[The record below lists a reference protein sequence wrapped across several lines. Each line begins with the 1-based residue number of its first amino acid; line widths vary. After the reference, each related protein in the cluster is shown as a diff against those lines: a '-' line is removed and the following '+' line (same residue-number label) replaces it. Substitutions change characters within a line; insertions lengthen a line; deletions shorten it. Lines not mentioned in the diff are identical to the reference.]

1 MEEVCYRHC
10 YRNGGVPHRT
20 HSIVAAYTVY
30 PLEWFLTPSHIEARK
45 RRESCIVVTGLA
57 PVMPP
62 FPFPSHSPIQ
72 IVLAI
77 IPY

>member
-1 MEEVCYRHC
+1 MEGYWYYCQYF
-10 YRNGGVPHRT
+10 GGCVPRCT
-20 HSIVAAYTVY
+20 RFVVVAYTVY

-45 RRESCIVVTGLA
+45 QRELCIVVTGLA

-62 FPFPSHSPIQ
+62 IQ
-72 IVLAI
+72 IAT